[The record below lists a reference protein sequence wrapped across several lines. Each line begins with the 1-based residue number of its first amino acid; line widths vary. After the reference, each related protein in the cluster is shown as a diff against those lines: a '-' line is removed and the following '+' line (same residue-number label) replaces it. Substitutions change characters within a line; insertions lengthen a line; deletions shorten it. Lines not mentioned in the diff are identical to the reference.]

1 VILNIDGIEFSYS
14 SVPVLKNIRFD
25 IKRGEFLSILGNNGA
40 GKSTL
45 LKCINKILKPHK
57 GTIYIEK
64 EDILKL
70 DRIDIAKK
78 IGYVAQ
84 RNENGRFTVF
94 DAVLLGR
101 KPHIKWDVTK
111 KDLKIVN
118 DVINKF
124 NLDKLSLRYLSELSG
139 GELQKVVIARA
150 LAQQPLVILLDE
162 PTNNLDLKNQTEVL
176 RIIKQTVKEQ
186 NIAAIVIIHDLNL
199 ALRFSDKFLLL
210 KDNSIYAYGGE
221 EIMTKENIEAVYDIP
236 VYVERVHDIK
246 VVIPL

>member
-1 VILNIDGIEFSYS
+1 MILNINGIDFSYS
-14 SVPVLKNIRFD
+14 SIPVLKDVKFEL
-25 IKRGEFLSILGNNGA
+25 KRGELLSILGNNGA

-45 LKCINKILKPHK
+45 LKCINNILKPHK

-64 EDILKL
+64 EDLLKL
-70 DRIDIAKK
+70 SRIEIAKK

-84 RNENGRFTVF
+84 KNENGRFTVF

-101 KPHIKWDVTK
+101 KPHIKWDVSK

-124 NLDKLSLRYLSELSG
+124 NLEDLSLRYLSELSG

-150 LAQQPLVILLDE
+150 LAQQPLVMLLDE
-162 PTNNLDLKNQTEVL
+162 PTNNLDLKNQIEVL
-176 RIIKQTVKEQ
+176 KIIKHTVKEQ

-210 KDNSIYAYGGE
+210 KDNTIYAYGGE
-221 EIMTKENIEAVYDIP
+221 EVMTESNIQAVYDIP
-236 VYVERVHDIK
+236 VIVENVRGMKI
-246 VVIPL
+246 VIPL